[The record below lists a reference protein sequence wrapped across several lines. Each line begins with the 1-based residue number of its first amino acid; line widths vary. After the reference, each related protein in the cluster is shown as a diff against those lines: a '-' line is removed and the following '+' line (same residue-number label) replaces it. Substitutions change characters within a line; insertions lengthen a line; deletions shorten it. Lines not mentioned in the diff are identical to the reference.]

1 MGGVSR
7 LPTGGGREAPFV
19 AYVAHAAYVAHVV
32 CIAHVAYLV
41 CVAYIP

>member
-7 LPTGGGREAPFV
+7 LPTGGRREAPFV
-19 AYVAHAAYVAHVV
+19 AHAAHAAHVACVTCV
-32 CIAHVAYLV
+32 AHVAYLV